1 VKHFLTISIL
11 LLLPAMIIGQEKWP
25 GYKDPQN
32 MKIKMD
38 REAYF
43 PLGEEYLYEYFFYKL
58 RYDQKAIDDELIGE
72 VLLSFVVNTD
82 STISDIFIVKEIGYG
97 VDEQVIKILKP
108 LKFVPA
114 TLNGMITKSNLIM
127 SVPIRAV
134 AWEESWERD
143 FNF

>member
-1 VKHFLTISIL
+1 MKHILTLSLIL
-11 LLLPAMIIGQEKWP
+11 LLPVMMVAQKWP

-32 MKIKMD
+32 MKVTMD

-43 PLGEEYLYEYFFYKL
+43 PLGDEYLYEYFFYKL

-82 STISDIFIVKEIGYG
+82 STISDIFIINSVGYG
-97 VDEQVIKILKP
+97 VDEQVIRILKP
-108 LKFVPA
+108 LKYVPA
-114 TLNGMITKSNLIM
+114 TLNGLIVKSNLIM